1 MVDLAQ
7 FVEIQRLLE
16 EIEAVEDKLAPNE
29 LEMYHTLKARHADP
43 GPVPFDDVRC
53 LEVILRNVG
62 IRKGYDMA
70 PRRH

>member
-16 EIEAVEDKLAPNE
+16 EIAAVEDKLAPNE
-29 LEMYHTLKARHADP
+29 LEMYRNLEARHADP
-43 GPVPFDDVRC
+43 GPVSFDDVRC

-62 IRKGYDMA
+62 IRKGYDME
-70 PRRH
+70 PRKH

>member
-29 LEMYHTLKARHADP
+29 LEMYRTLKSRHADP
-43 GPVPFDDVRC
+43 GPVPFDDVTC
-53 LEVILRNVG
+53 LEVILRNVA
-62 IRKGYDMA
+62 IRKGYDME
-70 PRRH
+70 PRKH